1 MSSQKSFSLF
11 SFRSTEQKKMI
22 KFRFYKRHGVII
34 QSISC
39 VWCKKMDLE
48 GKILQGLFSEKI
60 YALFSENQICEHI
73 WYYSHSKVLRI
84 IPIKQH
90 LRGALYCIL
99 DAEISRFSVV
109 NRKSVVRSVVN
120 DCLCFL
126 HRVGELEESDTVH

>member
-1 MSSQKSFSLF
+1 MCEIIGMITEIVSNQYHLLALIRKVIALQRLF
-11 SFRSTEQKKMI
+11 NF
-22 KFRFYKRHGVII
+22 
-34 QSISC
+34 C
-39 VWCKKMDLE
+39 D
-48 GKILQGLFSEKI
+48 
-60 YALFSENQICEHI
+60 
-73 WYYSHSKVLRI
+73 YSHSKVLRI

>member
-1 MSSQKSFSLF
+1 MCEIIGMIEEIVSNQYHFAVLNQKVIAL
-11 SFRSTEQKKMI
+11 Q
-22 KFRFYKRHGVII
+22 RFFDFG
-34 QSISC
+34 
-39 VWCKKMDLE
+39 
-48 GKILQGLFSEKI
+48 
-60 YALFSENQICEHI
+60 
-73 WYYSHSKVLRI
+73 YYSHSKVLRI